1 MLIFIYK
8 QLNNRLIILIRRKE
22 MKKTFVLDDLDCAN
36 CAAKIENAIREIEG
50 VVSASVSFMTGKL
63 VLEAEEER
71 FEEILDAAEKLIAK
85 VDSDVTLVR

>member
-1 MLIFIYK
+1 
-8 QLNNRLIILIRRKE
+8 
-22 MKKTFVLDDLDCAN
+22 MKKTFVLDDLDCAK
-36 CAAKIENAIREIEG
+36 CAAKIENAVREIEG
-50 VVSASVSFMTGKL
+50 VISASVSFMSGKL

>member
-1 MLIFIYK
+1 
-8 QLNNRLIILIRRKE
+8 

>member
-1 MLIFIYK
+1 MV
-8 QLNNRLIILIRRKE
+8 
-22 MKKTFVLDDLDCAN
+22 KKVYRVENLDCAN
-36 CAAKIENAIREIEG
+36 CAAKIENAVQEIEG
-50 VVSASVSFMTGKL
+50 VISASVSFMSGKL

>member
-1 MLIFIYK
+1 
-8 QLNNRLIILIRRKE
+8 
-22 MKKTFVLDDLDCAN
+22 MKKTFVLDDLDRAN
-36 CAAKIENAIREIEG
+36 CAAKIENAVQEIEG
-50 VVSASVSFMTGKL
+50 VISASVSFMSGKL

>member
-1 MLIFIYK
+1 MEKAFRIDGI
-8 QLNNRLIILIRRKE
+8 
-22 MKKTFVLDDLDCAN
+22 DCAN
-36 CAAKIENAIREIEG
+36 CAAKIENAVREIEG
-50 VVSASVSFMTGKL
+50 VISASVSFMSGKL

>member
-1 MLIFIYK
+1 
-8 QLNNRLIILIRRKE
+8 
-22 MKKTFVLDDLDCAN
+22 MKKTYVLDNLDCAN
-36 CAAKIENAIREIEG
+36 CAAKIENAVQEIEG
-50 VVSASVSFMTGKL
+50 VISASVSFMSGKL

>member
-1 MLIFIYK
+1 
-8 QLNNRLIILIRRKE
+8 

-36 CAAKIENAIREIEG
+36 CAAKIENAVQEIEG
-50 VVSASVSFMTGKL
+50 VISASVSFMSGKL

>member
-1 MLIFIYK
+1 
-8 QLNNRLIILIRRKE
+8 

-36 CAAKIENAIREIEG
+36 CAAKIENAVQEIEG
-50 VVSASVSFMTGKL
+50 MISASVSFMSGKL

>member
-1 MLIFIYK
+1 
-8 QLNNRLIILIRRKE
+8 

-36 CAAKIENAIREIEG
+36 CAAKIENAVREIEG
-50 VVSASVSFMTGKL
+50 VISVSVSFMSGKL
-63 VLEAEEER
+63 VLEAEEEY